1 MTFLTVV
8 WLVLPV
14 IWLLLGYLLAALII
28 TIPVALMPLGKQ
40 IMVTQ

>member
-1 MTFLTVV
+1 MTLLNVV
-8 WLVLPV
+8 WLVLPA

-28 TIPVALMPLGKQ
+28 TMPVALMPLGKQ